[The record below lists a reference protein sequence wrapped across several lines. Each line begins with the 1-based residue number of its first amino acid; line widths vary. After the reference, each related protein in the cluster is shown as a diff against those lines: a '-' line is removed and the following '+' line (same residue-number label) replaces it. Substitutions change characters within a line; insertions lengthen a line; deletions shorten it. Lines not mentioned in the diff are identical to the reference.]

1 MNVLTEP
8 QAGSRGI
15 MRLAGRARS
24 RLSAFLFS
32 LPLFFLAGCFDY
44 TETIFFAAD
53 LSGHVDLDYTV
64 PLRAGSDD
72 PLVSHFLVQE
82 GDIERRLSIL
92 LGRKADIHDFTKDIK
107 QDEQGKRTAR
117 VQFKVA
123 FRSPPELERIL
134 IGKNRIYF
142 YEGRWVIQRTFPAS
156 KPLSGE
162 TSRIARRMRELARL
176 TLSDHNLSF
185 LVVYPEQFDL
195 YTNQGTIVRPGV
207 QSLTLPLSSTMNG
220 TPMVWTMEIKANP
233 RPQAVPRIR

>member
-1 MNVLTEP
+1 MNVLTVLT
-8 QAGSRGI
+8 ADTRGT
-15 MRLAGRARS
+15 MRSPGQARS
-24 RLSAFLFS
+24 RLLAFLFS
-32 LPLFFLAGCFDY
+32 LPLFFQSGCFDY
-44 TETIFFAAD
+44 TETIFFAGD

-64 PLRAGSDD
+64 PLRSGSDD
-72 PLVSHFLVQE
+72 PLISHFLVQE
-82 GDIERRLSIL
+82 ADIEKRLSIL
-92 LGRKADIHDFTKDIK
+92 LGRKADIRDFTKDIK
-107 QDEQGKRTAR
+107 QDEHGERSAR

-162 TSRIARRMRELARL
+162 TSRIARRVRELARL

-185 LVVYPEQFDL
+185 LVVYPEQYDL

-207 QSLTLPLSSTMNG
+207 QSLTLPLSASMNG

>member
-1 MNVLTEP
+1 
-8 QAGSRGI
+8 
-15 MRLAGRARS
+15 MRLKGHAEFS
-24 RLSAFLFS
+24 RLRAFLFC
-32 LPLFFLAGCFDY
+32 LPLFASGGCFDY
-44 TETIFFAAD
+44 TETIFFGAD

-72 PLVSHFLVQE
+72 PLISHFLVQE
-82 GDIERRLSIL
+82 GEIEKRLSIL

-107 QDEQGKRTAR
+107 VDQHGARHAR
-117 VQFKVA
+117 VQFKVT

-134 IGKNRIYF
+134 IGKNRVYF
-142 YEGRWVIQRTFPAS
+142 YEGRWIIQRTFPAS

-162 TSRIARRMRELARL
+162 ASRIARRIRELARL

-185 LVVYPEQFDL
+185 LVVYPEQYDL

-207 QSLTLPLSSTMNG
+207 QSLTLPLSATMNG

-233 RPQAVPRIR
+233 RPQVFQRIR